1 MKLGVEELKES
12 GLYCY
17 YIRSAI
23 NLFLN
28 NMISSQNLRIH
39 LTKLSLL

>member
-12 GLYCY
+12 GLYGY

-23 NLFLN
+23 NVFHHRTSEY
-28 NMISSQNLRIH
+28 I
-39 LTKLSLL
+39 